1 MNENHFL
8 KLTQKHL
15 TSLLKMVL
23 LLGVIFSTSGIS
35 AQNAKS
41 KVSGKVISAS
51 DNQPLIGV
59 SVMEKGTTNGTITNF
74 DGEFTISTSADAT
87 LVFSYIG
94 YVSQQFTI
102 ERLSEIG
109 NPLEKISNVIDF
121 ESFRSTIEAKLLNT
135 EKKNNAGAK
144 PFDVILMFKIM
155 ILQRYYGL
163 GDSQVEY
170 QIIDRLSFKKFLGLE
185 SGDKVPD
192 EKTVWLFRERLTKSG
207 VVEMLFSQFI
217 QFLEEKE
224 LIFNEGR
231 LIDASFTIAPR
242 QRNTRE
248 ENEKIKKGEGGDLW
262 NDQPNKKRHK
272 DIDAR
277 WTKKNGEKFYG
288 YKNHAKVDSKGKFIK
303 KYLVT
308 DASVHDSQALDGLLE
323 KSDKGQSLY
332 ADSAYTGEKQ
342 KKVIKKYRL
351 KNKVHEK
358 GYRGN
363 PLTDKQKAKNKK
375 KSKIRVRVEHVF
387 GFMEQSMNG
396 LIVRSIGITRAT
408 GIIGLINLT
417 YNMFRYEQ
425 VQRLKLFC

>member
-1 MNENHFL
+1 M
-8 KLTQKHL
+8 T
-15 TSLLKMVL
+15 
-23 LLGVIFSTSGIS
+23 
-35 AQNAKS
+35 AQNYKIQ
-41 KVSGKVISAS
+41 G
-51 DNQPLIGV
+51 
-59 SVMEKGTTNGTITNF
+59 EKGLF
-74 DGEFTISTSADAT
+74 DE
-87 LVFSYIG
+87 
-94 YVSQQFTI
+94 QFTI
-102 ERLSEIG
+102 EQLSEIG
-109 NPLEKISNVIDF
+109 NPLEKISKVIDF
-121 ESFRSTIEAKLLNT
+121 ELFRDLIEEKLLNKD
-135 EKKNNAGAK
+135 KKSNAGAK

-163 GDSQVEY
+163 GDKQVEY

-192 EKTVWLFRERLTKSG
+192 EKTVWLFRENLTKSG
-207 VVEMLFSQFI
+207 VIELLFSQFI
-217 QFLEEKE
+217 AFLEDKN
-224 LIFNEGR
+224 LIFNEGK

-248 ENEKIKKGEGGDLW
+248 ENDKIKKGDGADLW

-288 YKNHAKVDSKGKFIK
+288 YKNHTKVDSKSKFIK
-303 KYLVT
+303 KFVVT
-308 DASVHDSQALDGLLE
+308 DASVHDSQPLDDLLE

-342 KKVIKKYRL
+342 KKVIRKYRL

-358 GYRGN
+358 GYRGK
-363 PLTDKQKAKNKK
+363 PLTDKQKIKNNI
-375 KSKIRVRVEHVF
+375 KSKTRVRVEHVF

-396 LIVRSIGITRAT
+396 LAVKSVGIARAT

-417 YNMFRYEQ
+417 YNLFRFEQ
-425 VQRLKLFC
+425 FQRLNLIKA